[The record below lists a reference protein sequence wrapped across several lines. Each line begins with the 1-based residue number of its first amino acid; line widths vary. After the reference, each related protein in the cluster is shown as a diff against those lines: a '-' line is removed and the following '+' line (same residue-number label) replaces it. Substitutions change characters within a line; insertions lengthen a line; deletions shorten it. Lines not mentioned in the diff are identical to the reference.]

1 MSSYSQ
7 WVTGSLFYF
16 LLQISLW
23 QCRLPVLVEFLSTF
37 RLTSSVDVIP
47 LASWPSCLLPAGV
60 VFSLPFFTA
69 SVATLSNSLTSITG
83 HVKWSPHFPF
93 GASNKHNLELCAV
106 FSLSWCHFE
115 STQKNLWGGFHLTV
129 FLLVLRLP
137 SITDSQVPS
146 PTPFW
151 VCYLTSSSNFALCTQ
166 FSRTKKVFH
175 FSLSIL
181 YAHTIDQLVI
191 LLFLGSPLYNA
202 YYNNGTLQFFETC
215 IYIY

>member
-7 WVTGSLFYF
+7 WFTGSLFYF

-37 RLTSSVDVIP
+37 RLTSSVDVTP
-47 LASWPSCLLPAGV
+47 LALWSSCFLPAGV
-60 VFSLPFFTA
+60 VFSLPFFSA
-69 SVATLSNSLTSITG
+69 SVTTLSNSLTSITG
-83 HVKWSPHFPF
+83 HIKWSPHFPF
-93 GASNKHNLELCAV
+93 GASNKHNLELRAV

-115 STQKNLWGGFHLTV
+115 STQKNLRGGFHLTI

-137 SITDSQVPS
+137 NITDSQIPS

-166 FSRTKKVFH
+166 FSRTNERYSTSP
-175 FSLSIL
+175 SLSFMPI
-181 YAHTIDQLVI
+181 QLTS
-191 LLFLGSPLYNA
+191 L
-202 YYNNGTLQFFETC
+202 
-215 IYIY
+215 